1 MDARVNL
8 SNQEVFRLARE
19 ADKDGSRTVGVITK
33 CDALQRGD
41 EKEVL
46 NIAQNTV
53 EKLNHGWFL
62 VKNRSTQDLRDGVTL
77 QERDV
82 REKSF
87 FDTISPWNV
96 LSKERVGVEPLTRFL
111 SNLLLSH
118 IRKEFPVL
126 LSEIE
131 ALVTKTQEQ
140 LKGYGEPRQTL
151 SQQRRFL
158 RRMASQY
165 QKLVEDSLNGVH
177 LSDTEPGDPT
187 KLRWRIRTANEAYA
201 RSFRRNGHRWVFKTA
216 ENTYDSDFVNVF
228 EPLSYVDEE
237 SKEEDSDDIYN
248 RIRQVHNQT
257 KGIELQGT
265 VHPQLITNI
274 FRQQSQPWEGLS
286 RNHLTNVKDI
296 VDQYL
301 KFTFQKVARDPYV
314 FQNLE
319 RFLRP
324 RILEGHSKAD
334 EELRKLLEDERGGIL
349 QTVNHYLAETLTKIR
364 SDRVIRRLKDAGYEE
379 GHEYKVKFKNLAA
392 TSNIS
397 NDDSAIYDIHDTV
410 KSYYKVAMKRFL
422 DNVII
427 QVVERHVLGPNAPL
441 RLFSSDFVDDLE
453 DDEVKFIAAESST
466 TSMTRS
472 DLTMKLGRLQKALD
486 IAHGISLSY

>member
-1 MDARVNL
+1 M
-8 SNQEVFRLARE
+8 S
-19 ADKDGSRTVGVITK
+19 
-33 CDALQRGD
+33 
-41 EKEVL
+41 
-46 NIAQNTV
+46 
-53 EKLNHGWFL
+53 
-62 VKNRSTQDLRDGVTL
+62 
-77 QERDV
+77 
-82 REKSF
+82 EKSF
-87 FDTISPWNV
+87 FDTTSPWNV
-96 LSKERVGVEPLTRFL
+96 LSKERVGVKSLIRFL
-111 SNLLLSH
+111 SKLLLSH
-118 IRKEFPVL
+118 IRKEFPAL
-126 LSEIE
+126 SSEIE
-131 ALVTKTQEQ
+131 ALVKKTQEQ

-151 SQQRRFL
+151 SQQRRYL

-177 LSDTEPGDPT
+177 LSNTKPGDPT

-201 RSFRRNGHRWVFKTA
+201 QSFRRNGHRWVFKTA
-216 ENTYDSDFVNVF
+216 ENTFDPDFVNIF
-228 EPLSYVDEE
+228 EPPSYVDEE
-237 SKEEDSDDIYN
+237 LEELEGPEELEEQEDYDDIYN
-248 RIRQVHNQT
+248 VIRQVHNQT

-265 VHPQLITNI
+265 VHPQLITTI

-286 RNHLTNVKDI
+286 KNHLTNVKDI

-301 KFTFQKVARDPYV
+301 KITFQKVARDPSV

-324 RILEGHSKAD
+324 RILEGHSKAE
-334 EELRKLLEDERGGIL
+334 EELCKLLEDERGGIL
-349 QTVNHYLAETLTKIR
+349 QTVNHYLAETLAKIR
-364 SDRVIRRLKDAGYEE
+364 SDRVVRRLIDAGYKE
-379 GHEYKVKFKNLAA
+379 GHEYRIKFENLAT

-397 NDDSAIYDIHDTV
+397 NDDIAIYDIHDTV

-427 QVVERHVLGPNAPL
+427 QVVERHILGPNTPL

-472 DLTMKLGRLQKALD
+472 DLTMKLRRLQKALD
-486 IAHGISLSY
+486 IAHRVSLSH

>member
-19 ADKDGSRTVGVITK
+19 ADKNGSRTVGVITK

-41 EKEVL
+41 EKEVF
-46 NIAQNTV
+46 NIAQNPV
-53 EKLNHGWFL
+53 EKLTHGWFL
-62 VKNRSTQDLRDGVTL
+62 VKNRSTQDLKDGVTL

-82 REKSF
+82 KEKSF
-87 FDTISPWNV
+87 FGTISPWNM

-111 SNLLLSH
+111 SNLLLNH

-126 LSEIE
+126 LTEIE
-131 ALVTKTQEQ
+131 ALVTKTQDQ

-158 RRMASQY
+158 RRMAAQY
-165 QKLVEDSLNGVH
+165 QKLVEDSLNGVY
-177 LSDTEPGDPT
+177 LSDTEPEDPT
-187 KLRWRIRTANEAYA
+187 KLRWRIRTVNEAFA
-201 RSFRRNGHRWVFKTA
+201 ESFRKNGHKWAFKTA
-216 ENTYDSDFVNVF
+216 ENTYDPDFIDDK
-228 EPLSYVDEE
+228 PAADDDEE
-237 SKEEDSDDIYN
+237 AEEEDAVDIYD
-248 RIRQVHNQT
+248 RIRKVHNQT

-286 RNHLTNVKDI
+286 KTHLTDVKDI

-301 KFTFQKVARDPYV
+301 KITFQKVVWDPYV

-324 RILEGHSKAD
+324 HILEGHSKAD

-349 QTVNHYLAETLTKIR
+349 QTVNHYLAETLAKIR
-364 SDRVIRRLKDAGYEE
+364 SDRVVQRLKDAGYQK
-379 GHEYKVKFKNLAA
+379 GYEYKMNFDKLAA
-392 TSNIS
+392 TRNIS
-397 NDDSAIYDIHDTV
+397 NDDSAVYDIHDTV

-427 QVVERHVLGPNAPL
+427 QVVERHVLGPNTPL

-453 DDEVKFIAAESST
+453 DDQVKFIAAESST

-472 DLTMKLGRLQKALD
+472 DLTTKLERLQKALD
-486 IAHGISLSY
+486 VAHRVSLSY